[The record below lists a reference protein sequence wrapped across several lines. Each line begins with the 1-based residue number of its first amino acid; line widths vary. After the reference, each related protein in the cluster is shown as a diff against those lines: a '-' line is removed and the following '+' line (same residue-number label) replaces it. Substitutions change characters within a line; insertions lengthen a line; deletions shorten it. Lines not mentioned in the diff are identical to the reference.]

1 MGAVPKFR
9 IGSIQRGQ
17 RRAGQLK
24 KMKLKKDPNTSVAP
38 KHKRGMVASMFS
50 QMGLDFKK
58 LINR

>member
-9 IGSIQRGQ
+9 INSIRRGQ

-24 KMKLKKDPNTSVAP
+24 KMRLKKDPNTSVAP